1 VLIDVF
7 HYLAWLKSLIYSNLL
22 QDKLSHC
29 LSSRLLRRWCMFEW
43 FYSAIDY
50 PWFAKS
56 EFVEYL
62 NHVKL
67 GHVPRLT
74 RVEWGVIRS
83 SLGKPRRLSK
93 QFLREEREKLSQYR
107 DSVRQHYA
115 ELRSGVRE
123 GLPTDLARPLA
134 VGQRVIACH
143 PRTRELHDGNVLTVD
158 HNHCRVQFD
167 RPELGVEF
175 VMDIDCMPLHPLENF
190 PESLRQQNIV
200 NEYYSRLSEANEDQ
214 MKELG
219 TGGLTRFTSN
229 LNSAD
234 ATFHIPSSHPIST
247 LMKQAKGDSIDSI
260 AQAKAT
266 VNEVTAATQQAMYNQ
281 PSTLSQI
288 QEREADIRALAELSR
303 ALDKKASATRLVPYF
318 CLSLMFAN
326 GHKSHS
332 SNWNLQHLCFLISS
346 VF

>member
-1 VLIDVF
+1 
-7 HYLAWLKSLIYSNLL
+7 
-22 QDKLSHC
+22 
-29 LSSRLLRRWCMFEW
+29 MFEW

-74 RVEWGVIRS
+74 RVEWGVIRRFVVFNIFVNFSCICPLNLMFCS

-175 VMDIDCMPLHPLENF
+175 VMVINYYLTYVCDHLVLVPFSVFGLKCFQLIFVITYTPEITVTCNNLVEQLSIEDCYVLFPLET
-190 PESLRQQNIV
+190 
-200 NEYYSRLSEANEDQ
+200 D
-214 MKELG
+214 M
-219 TGGLTRFTSN
+219 TR
-229 LNSAD
+229 
-234 ATFHIPSSHPIST
+234 
-247 LMKQAKGDSIDSI
+247 
-260 AQAKAT
+260 
-266 VNEVTAATQQAMYNQ
+266 Y
-281 PSTLSQI
+281 
-288 QEREADIRALAELSR
+288 
-303 ALDKKASATRLVPYF
+303 
-318 CLSLMFAN
+318 LSLLDTDCLLNM
-326 GHKSHS
+326 
-332 SNWNLQHLCFLISS
+332 
-346 VF
+346 VY